1 MIDAHSEVIEI
12 HQENYQDLISTHSIY
27 GRCDPLFHRI
37 ALHLGVRFQYLN
49 IRGNSYILYTT
60 LCTLDTYANTLP
72 HNLHN
77 LFTYSQIDFIL
88 VGAFVQVRAL
98 LR

>member
-37 ALHLGVRFQYLN
+37 ALHLGVWFQNLN
-49 IRGNSYILYTT
+49 IRGNSQIRHFVHLTPMQ
-60 LCTLDTYANTLP
+60 TLP

>member
-37 ALHLGVRFQYLN
+37 ALHLGVWFQNLN
-49 IRGNSYILYTT
+49 IRGNSQIRHFVHLTPMQT
-60 LCTLDTYANTLP
+60 HFRTICTI
-72 HNLHN
+72 
-77 LFTYSQIDFIL
+77 YSLIRKSISYWSELSFKS
-88 VGAFVQVRAL
+88 VRC
-98 LR
+98 